1 MEDLMREMQRTQQE
15 AARNQQRSARGSSSS
30 GSSRSSGRSNR
41 GSLVSESRSMAQ
53 SSNGNLVIRVE
64 RRWADGS
71 VEITEEETGITAEQ
85 QVICFMLLQVLK
97 SNACAL

>member
-15 AARNQQRSARGSSSS
+15 AARNQQRSARGSTSS
-30 GSSRSSGRSNR
+30 GSSSSSGRSNR

>member
-1 MEDLMREMQRTQQE
+1 MREMQRTQQE
-15 AARNQQRSARGSSSS
+15 AARNQQRSARGSSS
-30 GSSRSSGRSNR
+30 RSNR

>member
-30 GSSRSSGRSNR
+30 RSSR

>member
-30 GSSRSSGRSNR
+30 GSSSGRSNR

>member
-30 GSSRSSGRSNR
+30 GSSSSSGRSNR